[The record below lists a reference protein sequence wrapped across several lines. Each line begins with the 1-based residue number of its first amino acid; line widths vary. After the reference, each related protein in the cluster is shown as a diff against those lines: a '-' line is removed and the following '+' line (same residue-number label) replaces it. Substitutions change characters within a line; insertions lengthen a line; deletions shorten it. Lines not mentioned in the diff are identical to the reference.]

1 MGLII
6 GVDEAGYGPNLGPL
20 VITTTVWEVPGDPAT
35 FDFWGA
41 LKSVICR
48 SAPRTPRPTTA
59 SNGGSTPGAA
69 VAVRRRAARI
79 HVADSKQVYSPS
91 RGLAPLETSVLTLLG
106 LQESH
111 STLGELWRRLCV
123 PAPADDCSEPWF
135 RRDGLA
141 LSLPALAD
149 EREIVRCVDRVQRQL
164 EKAGIRLRLV
174 ASDIVL
180 TERFNGLTA
189 SLGNK
194 ASALSRTTLELLH
207 RAWCPD
213 RDEPALVIADKHGG
227 RSYYQALLADVF
239 GVLPLCLHEGLESS
253 RYRLG
258 TSELRFEAR
267 AERHLPVAV
276 ASMVSKYV
284 RELSME
290 AFNRFWQQH
299 VPEIEPT
306 KGYPG
311 DAWRFRRQIADAQQ
325 RLGIPDVV
333 LWRER

>member
-20 VITTTVWEVPGDPAT
+20 VITATVWEVPGDPAT
-35 FDFWGA
+35 FDFWGT

-48 SAPRTPRPTTA
+48 RAPRHA
-59 SNGGSTPGAA
+59 AALNGDSTSAAA
-69 VAVRRRAARI
+69 VAVRRRVSRL
-79 HVADSKQVYSPS
+79 HVADSKQVYSPA
-91 RGLAPLETSVLTLLG
+91 RGLAPLETSVLALLG

-111 STLGELWRRLCV
+111 STLGDLWRRLCD
-123 PAPADDCSEPWF
+123 PAPDNECTEPWF

-141 LSLPALAD
+141 LPLPNLAD
-149 EREIVRCVDRVQRQL
+149 EREIARFVDRVQRSF
-164 EKAGIRLRLV
+164 EKTGIRLRLV

-180 TERFNGLTA
+180 TERFNGLTI

-194 ASALSRTTLELLH
+194 ASALSRTSLDLLR
-207 RAWCPD
+207 RAWCPE
-213 RDEPALVIADKHGG
+213 RDGPALVVADKHGG
-227 RSYYQALLADVF
+227 RAYYQALLADVF
-239 GVLPLCLHEGLESS
+239 GILPLCLNEGLECS

-258 TSELRFEAR
+258 NSELRFEAR
-267 AERHLPVAV
+267 AERYLPVAV

-290 AFNRFWQQH
+290 AFNRFWKQH
-299 VPEIEPT
+299 VPDIEPT

-311 DAWRFRRQIADAQQ
+311 DAWRFRRQIAEAQQ

-333 LWRER
+333 LWRAR

>member
-20 VITTTVWEVPGDPAT
+20 VITATVWEVPGDPAA

-41 LKSVICR
+41 LKSVISR
-48 SAPRTPRPTTA
+48 TAPHPTTRSTGESA
-59 SNGGSTPGAA
+59 SGA
-69 VAVRRRAARI
+69 VTAVRRRAARI
-79 HVADSKQVYSPS
+79 HVGDSKQVYSPA
-91 RGLAPLETSVLTLLG
+91 RGLQPLETSVLTLLG
-106 LQESH
+106 LHESH
-111 STLGELWRRLCV
+111 ASLGDLWRRLCA
-123 PAPADDCSEPWF
+123 PAPDDSCSEPWF
-135 RRDGLA
+135 RRDGMA

-149 EREIVRCVDRVQRQL
+149 EREIARCVDRVQRQL
-164 EKAGIRLRLV
+164 EKSGIRLRLV
-174 ASDIVL
+174 VSDIVL

-194 ASALSRTTLELLH
+194 ASALSRTSLELLH

-213 RDEPALVIADKHGG
+213 RDGPALVIADKHGG

-239 GVLPLCLHEGLESS
+239 GVLPLCLNEGLESS

-267 AERHLPVAV
+267 AERYLPVAV

-299 VPEIEPT
+299 VPDIEPT

-311 DAWRFRRQIADAQQ
+311 DAWRFRQEIADAQQ

>member
-20 VITTTVWEVPGDPAT
+20 VITATVWEVPGDPHA
-35 FDFWGA
+35 FDFWGE
-41 LKSVICR
+41 LKSVVCR
-48 SAPRTPRPTTA
+48 RAPRATA
-59 SNGGSTPGAA
+59 ATNGNSTSDGA
-69 VAVRRRAARI
+69 VAVRRRASRM
-79 HVADSKQVYSPS
+79 HVADSKQVYSPA
-91 RGLAPLETSVLTLLG
+91 RGLAPLETSVLSLLG
-106 LQESH
+106 LQAPH
-111 STLGELWRRLCV
+111 ATLGELWRRLCS
-123 PAPADDCSEPWF
+123 PLAPDDDCAEPWF

-141 LSLPALAD
+141 LPLPSQAD
-149 EREIVRCVDRVQRQL
+149 EREIARFVDRVQRQF
-164 EKAGIRLRLV
+164 EKSGIQLRLV

-180 TERFNGLTA
+180 TERFNGLTV

-194 ASALSRTTLELLH
+194 ASALSRTSLELLH

-213 RDEPALVIADKHGG
+213 RDGPALVIADKHGG

-239 GVLPLCLHEGLESS
+239 GVLPLCLDEGLERS

-267 AERHLPVAV
+267 AERYLPVAV

-284 RELSME
+284 RELAME
-290 AFNRFWQQH
+290 VFNRFWRQH
-299 VPEIEPT
+299 VPDIEPT
-306 KGYPG
+306 KGYPT
-311 DAWRFRRQIADAQQ
+311 DARRFRRDIAETQQ